1 MQTRSSQG
9 FWCLKAQVLY
19 PMTALR
25 LPWLPKST
33 QVLTFFSLFSCC
45 QTEDDLLAEM
55 PLTNQAHS
63 DKGDMRGKARG
74 WWGSLKLLRWTSRIV
89 GGRRRRRDGSREADG
104 HDGGAD
110 ERRRYQSWAALL
122 ISSRPRC
129 LVTLNDTLVGPMVSL
144 RWQHDRPP
152 LLKCKSGFNLKQ
164 SRLAEIIFLPPSQVL
179 LSLLSIS
186 SPSSLQLLLL
196 PTFPPFLPPHKKIS
210 PSRLFFHQL
219 DPWGTGDGKSIF
231 RRSDR

>member
-1 MQTRSSQG
+1 MLEEEGEGETEAERRM
-9 FWCLKAQVLY
+9 V
-19 PMTALR
+19 MTAA
-25 LPWLPKST
+25 P
-33 QVLTFFSLFSCC
+33 
-45 QTEDDLLAEM
+45 
-55 PLTNQAHS
+55 
-63 DKGDMRGKARG
+63 
-74 WWGSLKLLRWTSRIV
+74 TS
-89 GGRRRRRDGSREADG
+89 
-104 HDGGAD
+104 GAV

-196 PTFPPFLPPHKKIS
+196 PTFPPFLPPYKKNLS
-210 PSRLFFHQL
+210 LLLVLP
-219 DPWGTGDGKSIF
+219 PA
-231 RRSDR
+231 

>member
-1 MQTRSSQG
+1 MMGISE
-9 FWCLKAQVLY
+9 AAAVDV
-19 PMTALR
+19 R
-25 LPWLPKST
+25 L
-33 QVLTFFSLFSCC
+33 
-45 QTEDDLLAEM
+45 
-55 PLTNQAHS
+55 
-63 DKGDMRGKARG
+63 
-74 WWGSLKLLRWTSRIV
+74 V